1 MRKVLYIFGLLSDAD
16 VAWMAQTGFRRR
28 LGDGD
33 VIIREGES
41 TDSLIFMLEGEL
53 LVTTRRLGQI
63 ARLGVGEVV
72 GEISLVELAPPSAT
86 ITASG
91 TGLALFL
98 DKTKLMQKLD
108 NDDGF
113 GSRFYHALAVFLAD
127 RLRESARRSPAGDAA
142 IADEAAIAQDELD
155 AGILDR
161 VSAAGD
167 RFSRMLRTLSS
178 SRVSS

>member
-16 VAWMAQTGFRRR
+16 VAWMAQTGIRRR
-28 LGDGD
+28 LSDGN
-33 VIIREGES
+33 VVIREGAS
-41 TDSLIFMLEGEL
+41 SDSLIFMLEGEL

-72 GEISLVELAPPSAT
+72 GEISLVDSAPPSAT

-91 TGLALFL
+91 NGMALFL

-113 GSRFYHALAVFLAD
+113 ASRFYHALAVYLAD
-127 RLRESARRSPAGDAA
+127 RLREARGSLAGNSAISDQMG
-142 IADEAAIAQDELD
+142 IAEDELD
-155 AGILDR
+155 VGILDR
-161 VSAAGD
+161 VSAAGE
-167 RFSRMLRTLSS
+167 RFSRMLRTLSGNRLS
-178 SRVSS
+178 N